1 MNLLRYDKI
10 SHNIKHMATVVI
22 SADALSEIEAL
33 PKSIR
38 ARVLAVV
45 HRLERW
51 PEVSGVRPLRGD
63 LAGHFRVRT
72 GDYRVQFHPT
82 AGDVLVIEKVGHWDG
97 FYD

>member
-1 MNLLRYDKI
+1 
-10 SHNIKHMATVVI
+10 MATVVI
-22 SADALSEIEAL
+22 SADALAEIEAL

-51 PEVSGVRPLRGD
+51 PEVSGGRPLRGD
-63 LAGHFRVRT
+63 LAGHFRVKT

-82 AGDVLVIEKVGHWDG
+82 GDVLVIEKVGHRDG